1 MIFFLKFSLCLKK
14 FHEIIVIFYGCA
26 LVSTMLQNMPYVPF
40 GSNILQN
47 MSYEYQG
54 NSKLLYF
61 RLNAY
66 SGSGPNQRPPNVVAI
81 FQSALGLE
89 LVRGI
94 LLLCPL
100 QQQEYSS
107 QYTRML

>member
-1 MIFFLKFSLCLKK
+1 
-14 FHEIIVIFYGCA
+14 
-26 LVSTMLQNMPYVPF
+26 MLQNVPYVHF
-40 GSNILQN
+40 GSTILQN

-66 SGSGPNQRPPNVVAI
+66 SGSGPNQRPPNAVAI
-81 FQSALGLE
+81 FQSALGLA
-89 LVRGI
+89 LFRGI

-100 QQQEYSS
+100 QQQDIVCPLLLLLLLDLKYLHIPQYI
-107 QYTRML
+107 QYTTLWRFTTLL